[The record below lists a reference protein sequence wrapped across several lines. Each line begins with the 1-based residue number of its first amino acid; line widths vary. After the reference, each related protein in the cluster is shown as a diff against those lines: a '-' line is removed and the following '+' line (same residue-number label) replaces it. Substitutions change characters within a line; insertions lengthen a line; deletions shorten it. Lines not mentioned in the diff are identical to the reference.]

1 MAITVFTCLGSLT
14 CERVCVHRNLC
25 LAIASA
31 QVTFLAGVD
40 AVGERVVCSI
50 VALLLHYCY
59 LAVFTWMLVEGLHLY
74 SQVVRV
80 FGTEHLRVR
89 YYVCFGW
96 GIPLILVAISAA
108 TNWQGYGTPTSCW
121 LSTQRKTIW
130 AFVGPALA
138 IIMVNLVI
146 LGIVVKIVAAASKLD
161 KRSRFHHVRAGAKA
175 ALLLLPLL
183 GLTWLFGLAA
193 VNQDLV
199 VFQYLFAIF
208 NTLQGFFIFLF
219 HCAFNTEVRQAFK
232 RLQER
237 RSLQRGDLSSSS
249 GYSSSASMS
258 PTPQTQ
264 EAKLMFKKP
273 GIFYDCPGG
282 CKINRIV
289 PAGYTTTTTIA
300 STTTAS
306 PATSG
311 HQDGRCSNLSLD
323 QKCKTEEMALMFI

>member
-1 MAITVFTCLGSLT
+1 MPGLELFRYEDAEGTCNVSSVSVTEVGADQADELMLVSVVMHVRDRLLDLPQGSLT

-138 IIMVNLVI
+138 IIM
-146 LGIVVKIVAAASKLD
+146 
-161 KRSRFHHVRAGAKA
+161 
-175 ALLLLPLL
+175 
-183 GLTWLFGLAA
+183 
-193 VNQDLV
+193 
-199 VFQYLFAIF
+199 
-208 NTLQGFFIFLF
+208 GFFIFLF

-264 EAKLMFKKP
+264 KMSALDARLRV
-273 GIFYDCPGG
+273 GVGAG
-282 CKINRIV
+282 VGVHIV
-289 PAGYTTTTTIA
+289 TTN
-300 STTTAS
+300 
-306 PATSG
+306 
-311 HQDGRCSNLSLD
+311 HRNNLFVTWPQCQTSLD
-323 QKCKTEEMALMFI
+323 IILLRQETYGAQAQR